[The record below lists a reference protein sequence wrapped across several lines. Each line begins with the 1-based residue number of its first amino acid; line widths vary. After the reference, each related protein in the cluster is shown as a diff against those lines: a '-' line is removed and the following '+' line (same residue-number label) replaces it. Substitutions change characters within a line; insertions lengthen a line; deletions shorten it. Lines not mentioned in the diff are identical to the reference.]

1 MKGVILDAASLGD
14 DVSLIGLGEHIE
26 SLEQYDGTRPEEVAS
41 RIKGKQIVI
50 VNKVVLGEPELAQ
63 APDLKLIAVT
73 ATGTNNIDLGAAKK
87 HGVRVVNVTGYGR
100 ATVVQHTFSLILA
113 LSNNLLNYVADVRSG
128 LWAKSKTFCLMDYP
142 IRELEG
148 KTLGVIG
155 YGELG
160 QGVAKM
166 GEAFGMNVLIG
177 ARTGADANP
186 GANAKKAEK
195 KGSVDRVSI
204 EALIQ
209 TSDVISL
216 HCLLSAE
223 TQGLIG
229 RRELEMMKPDAI
241 IINTSRGGL
250 IDETALA
257 DALRERRIAGA
268 ATDVLSEEPPVN
280 GNPLLADDIPNL
292 IVTPHCAWASREAR
306 QRLVDITAE
315 NISRFVVNAQERF
328 IV

>member
-1 MKGVILDAASLGD
+1 MKGVILDAASLGEG
-14 DVSLIGLGEHIE
+14 VSLSGLGKHIE
-26 SLEQYDGTRPEEVAS
+26 SIEYYDGTRPEEVVS
-41 RIKGKQIVI
+41 RIQGKQIVI
-50 VNKVVLGEPELAQ
+50 VNKVVLGEAELAQ

-73 ATGTNNIDLGAAKK
+73 ATGTNNIDLDAAKK
-87 HGVRVVNVTGYGR
+87 HDIRVVNVTGYGR

-113 LSNNLLNYVADVRSG
+113 LSNNLINYVADVRSG
-128 LWAKSKTFCLMDYP
+128 LWAKSKTFCLMDHP

-166 GEAFGMNVLIG
+166 GEAFGMNVLVG
-177 ARTGADANP
+177 ARQGASRDSGTEN
-186 GANAKKAEK
+186 KAEQ
-195 KGSVDRVSI
+195 KGRVDRVSL
-204 EALIQ
+204 ETLIQ

-229 RRELEMMKPDAI
+229 SRELEMMKPGAI
-241 IINTSRGGL
+241 LINTSRGGL

-280 GNPLLADDIPNL
+280 GNPLLAEDIPNL

-306 QRLVDITAE
+306 QRLIDITAE
-315 NISRFVVNAQERF
+315 NISRFVANTQERF